1 MTETQAFFYMMQLAG
16 GTFPSGGFSQ
26 SWGLETY
33 VSEGRITDSKGFK
46 DFLRVYLDSTI
57 SRCEG
62 PVVCEAIRLAK
73 SWNIEE
79 ILQLEELSCAVKV
92 TKESRESSLRMG
104 KAFFRIMAEILEDE
118 KLEELRQSCRGQMT
132 YPVIYGLVCAR
143 LGIETDLC
151 LQAFVFSTV
160 NALLQSAVKLIPL
173 GNTQAQKVLLEMQP
187 EMEHCVEMCKT
198 IPVESISNFCPGL
211 DIASIRHENLP
222 VRLYMS

>member
-1 MTETQAFFYMMQLAG
+1 MTERQAFFYMMQIAG

-33 VSEGRITDSKGFK
+33 VSEGRITDSEGFK
-46 DFLRVYLDSTI
+46 AFLLVYLDSTI

-62 PVVCEAIRLAK
+62 PIVCEALRLAQE
-73 SWNIEE
+73 WNIEE
-79 ILQLEELSCAVKV
+79 ILQLEELSCAVKM
-92 TKESRESSLRMG
+92 TRESRESSLRMG

-118 KLEELRQSCRGQMT
+118 KLEELRKLCKGQMT

-143 LGIETDLC
+143 LGMEIDLC
-151 LQAFVFSTV
+151 LQAFVFSTA
-160 NALLQSAVKLIPL
+160 NALLQSAVKLVPL
-173 GNTQAQKVLLEMQP
+173 GNTQAQKVLMQIQP
-187 EMEHCVEMCKT
+187 EMERCIEICRE
-198 IPVESISNFCPGL
+198 IPVEAISNFCPGL